1 MQNKMVSIILPVF
14 NAERF
19 LPQCLDSILSQTYQ
33 EWELIAVDDGSK
45 DGSIEILKS
54 YENRDNRIHIISKE
68 NEGVSIAR
76 NVALEQTHGDYIYF
90 VDSDDIVMPEALM
103 ILVEAME
110 SSHATF
116 VKSDFLPIDE
126 QGKQVFVNKKQVIR
140 RRYDGKVMDSEKFFK
155 KILMKEY
162 FLWTCLFRKDIIV
175 KNHIQFIPHCRLM
188 EDAAFVVDYLLY
200 SDRNVY
206 KDACVYGYRK
216 YEGTVSAV
224 NKDYT
229 EDMMLI
235 KKHLL
240 EFPKSYNHISL
251 FKNINNYLDEKDV
264 SAITKLK
271 IRMAQFIDR
280 VRIVCLYNVCKYIK
294 K

>member
-1 MQNKMVSIILPVF
+1 MQNKMVSVILPVF
-14 NAERF
+14 NAEKF
-19 LPQCLDSILSQTYQ
+19 LSQCLDSILSQTYQ

-54 YENRDNRIHIISKE
+54 YEKRDNRIHIISKE

-103 ILVEAME
+103 ILVEAMD

-126 QGKQVFVNKKQVIR
+126 QGKQVFINKKQVIR
-140 RRYDGKVMDSEKFFK
+140 RRYDGKVMNSEKFFK

-162 FLWTCLFRKDIIV
+162 FLWTCLFQKDIIV

-188 EDAAFVVDYLLY
+188 EDAAFMADYLLY

-216 YEGTVSAV
+216 YEGTVSTV

-235 KKHLL
+235 KKHIQKY
-240 EFPKSYNHISL
+240 PKSYNHISL
-251 FKNINNYLDEKDV
+251 FKNINNYLDEKDA

-280 VRIVCLYNVCKYIK
+280 VRIVCLYNVCKYI
-294 K
+294 

>member
-1 MQNKMVSIILPVF
+1 MVSIILPVF

-19 LPQCLDSILSQTYQ
+19 LSLCLDSILWQTYQ

-54 YENRDNRIHIISKE
+54 YEKRDNRIHIISKK

-76 NVALEQTHGDYIYF
+76 NIALKHAHGDYIYF
-90 VDSDDIVMPEALM
+90 VDSDDIVMPEGLM
-103 ILVEAME
+103 ILVKAME

-126 QGKQVFVNKKQVIR
+126 QGKQVFINKKQVIR

-162 FLWTCLFRKDIIV
+162 FLWTCLFQKDIIV
-175 KNHIQFIPHCRLM
+175 KKHIQFIPHCRLM
-188 EDAAFVVDYLLY
+188 EDAAFVADYLLY

-206 KDACVYGYRK
+206 KDACIYGYRK

-235 KKHLL
+235 KRHML
-240 EFPKSYNHISL
+240 EFPKSELHINLLKMIAS
-251 FKNINNYLDEKDV
+251 KLDENT
-264 SAITKLK
+264 SST
-271 IRMAQFIDR
+271 
-280 VRIVCLYNVCKYIK
+280 IK
-294 K
+294 KKMTAIYHYIERARFAFMYYIYK

>member
-1 MQNKMVSIILPVF
+1 MVSIILPVF

-19 LPQCLDSILSQTYQ
+19 LSQCLDSILRQTYQ

-54 YENRDNRIHIISKE
+54 YEKRDNRIHIISKK

-76 NVALEQTHGDYIYF
+76 NIALEHAHGDYIYF

-103 ILVEAME
+103 ILVKAME
-110 SSHATF
+110 SNKATF

-126 QGKQVFVNKKQVIR
+126 QGKQVFINKKQVIR
-140 RRYDGKVMDSEKFFK
+140 KRYDGKVMDSETFFK
-155 KILMKEY
+155 KNLMKEY

-175 KNHIQFIPHCRLM
+175 KNHVQFIPLCRLM
-188 EDAAFVVDYLLY
+188 EDAAFVADYLLY

-206 KDACVYGYRK
+206 KDACIYGYRK

-235 KKHLL
+235 KRHLL
-240 EFPKSYNHISL
+240 EFPKSELHINLLKMMAS
-251 FKNINNYLDEKDV
+251 KLDENT
-264 SAITKLK
+264 SST
-271 IRMAQFIDR
+271 
-280 VRIVCLYNVCKYIK
+280 IK
-294 K
+294 KKMTAIYHYIERARFAFMYYIYK

>member
-1 MQNKMVSIILPVF
+1 MQNKIVSIILPVF

-19 LPQCLDSILSQTYQ
+19 LPQCLDSILRQTYP

-54 YENRDNRIHIISKE
+54 YEKRDNRIHIISKE

-140 RRYDGKVMDSEKFFK
+140 RRYDGKVMDSEKFLK

-162 FLWTCLFRKDIIV
+162 FLWTCLFRKEIIE
-175 KNHIQFIPHCRLM
+175 KYHIQFIPHCRLM
-188 EDAAFVVDYLLY
+188 EDAAFVADYLLY
-200 SDRNVY
+200 SDINVY

-235 KKHLL
+235 KKHIKQYS
-240 EFPKSYNHISL
+240 KSELHMELSKLIACKL
-251 FKNINNYLDEKDV
+251 GEKTSSV
-264 SAITKLK
+264 IKKMGATIYHHVE
-271 IRMAQFIDR
+271 R
-280 VRIVCLYNVCKYIK
+280 VRFAFMYYIYK
-294 K
+294 

>member
-19 LPQCLDSILSQTYQ
+19 LSQCLDSILRQTYQ
-33 EWELIAVDDGSK
+33 DWELIAVDDGSK
-45 DGSIEILKS
+45 DGSMEILKS
-54 YENRDNRIHIISKE
+54 YEKRDHRIHIISKE

-76 NVALEQTHGDYIYF
+76 NIALKHAHGDYIYF

-103 ILVEAME
+103 ILVKAME
-110 SSHATF
+110 SGKATF

-126 QGKQVFVNKKQVIR
+126 QGKQVFINKKQVIR
-140 RRYDGKVMDSEKFFK
+140 RRYDGLVMDSEKFFK

-162 FLWTCLFRKDIIV
+162 FLWTCLFRKEIIE
-175 KNHIQFIPHCRLM
+175 KYHIQFIPHCRLM

-206 KDACVYGYRK
+206 KDACIYGYRK
-216 YEGTVSAV
+216 YEGTVSAA

-235 KKHLL
+235 KRHLL
-240 EFPKSYNHISL
+240 EFPKSELHINLLKMMAS
-251 FKNINNYLDEKDV
+251 KLDENTSSTIKKKMT
-264 SAITKLK
+264 AIYHY
-271 IRMAQFIDR
+271 IER
-280 VRIVCLYNVCKYIK
+280 VRFAFMYYIYK
-294 K
+294 

>member
-1 MQNKMVSIILPVF
+1 MVSIILPVF

-19 LPQCLDSILSQTYQ
+19 LPQCLDSILRQTYQ
-33 EWELIAVDDGSK
+33 DWEMIAVDDGSK
-45 DGSIEILKS
+45 DGSMEILKS
-54 YENRDNRIHIISKE
+54 YEKRDHRIHIISKK

-76 NVALEQTHGDYIYF
+76 NIALKHAHGDYIYF
-90 VDSDDIVMPEALM
+90 VDSDDIVMPEGLM
-103 ILVEAME
+103 ILVKAME
-110 SSHATF
+110 SSKATF

-126 QGKQVFVNKKQVIR
+126 QGKQVFINKKQVIR

-155 KILMKEY
+155 KILLKEY
-162 FLWTCLFRKDIIV
+162 FLWTCLFRKEIIE

-235 KKHLL
+235 KRHLL
-240 EFPKSYNHISL
+240 EFPKSELHINLLKMIAS
-251 FKNINNYLDEKDV
+251 KLDENT
-264 SAITKLK
+264 SST
-271 IRMAQFIDR
+271 
-280 VRIVCLYNVCKYIK
+280 IK
-294 K
+294 KR

>member
-1 MQNKMVSIILPVF
+1 MVSIILPVF
-14 NAERF
+14 NAEGF
-19 LPQCLDSILSQTYQ
+19 LPQCLDSILRQTYQ
-33 EWELIAVDDGSK
+33 NWELIAVDDGSK

-54 YENRDNRIHIISKE
+54 YEKRGNRIHIISKE

-76 NVALEQTHGDYIYF
+76 NIALEHAHGDYIYF
-90 VDSDDIVMPEALM
+90 VDSDDIVMPEGLM
-103 ILVEAME
+103 ILVKAME
-110 SSHATF
+110 SNKTTF
-116 VKSDFLPIDE
+116 IKSDFLPIDE
-126 QGKQVFVNKKQVIR
+126 QGKQVFINKKQVIR

-162 FLWTCLFRKDIIV
+162 FLWTCLFQKDIIV

-206 KDACVYGYRK
+206 KDACIYGYRK
-216 YEGTVSAV
+216 YEGTVSTV

-240 EFPKSYNHISL
+240 EFPKSELHINLLKMMAS
-251 FKNINNYLDEKDV
+251 KLDENTSSTIKKKMT
-264 SAITKLK
+264 AIYHY
-271 IRMAQFIDR
+271 RER
-280 VRIVCLYNVCKYIK
+280 VRLAFMYYIYK
-294 K
+294 

>member
-19 LPQCLDSILSQTYQ
+19 LPQCLDSILRQTYQ
-33 EWELIAVDDGSK
+33 NWELIAVDDGSK
-45 DGSIEILKS
+45 DGSMEILKS
-54 YENRDNRIHIISKE
+54 YEKRDNRIHIISKE

-76 NVALEQTHGDYIYF
+76 NIALEHAHGDYIYF
-90 VDSDDIVMPEALM
+90 VDSDDIVMPEGLM
-103 ILVEAME
+103 ILVKAME
-110 SSHATF
+110 SNKTTF
-116 VKSDFLPIDE
+116 IKSDFLPIDE
-126 QGKQVFVNKKQVIR
+126 QGKHVFINKKQVIR

-162 FLWTCLFRKDIIV
+162 FLWTCLFRKEIIE
-175 KNHIQFIPHCRLM
+175 KYHILFIPYCRLM

-206 KDACVYGYRK
+206 KDACIYGYRK
-216 YEGTVSAV
+216 YEGTVSAA

-240 EFPKSYNHISL
+240 EFPKSELHINLLKMIAS
-251 FKNINNYLDEKDV
+251 KLDENTSSTIKKKMT
-264 SAITKLK
+264 AIYHY
-271 IRMAQFIDR
+271 IER
-280 VRIVCLYNVCKYIK
+280 VRFAFMYYIYK
-294 K
+294 

>member
-1 MQNKMVSIILPVF
+1 MVSIILPVF

-19 LPQCLDSILSQTYQ
+19 LSQCLDSILRQTYQ
-33 EWELIAVDDGSK
+33 DWELIAVDDGSK

-54 YENRDNRIHIISKE
+54 YEKRDNRIHIISKE

-103 ILVEAME
+103 ILVKAMD
-110 SSHATF
+110 SNKATF

-126 QGKQVFVNKKQVIR
+126 QGKQVFINKKQVIR
-140 RRYDGKVMDSEKFFK
+140 RRYDGKVMDSENFFK
-155 KILMKEY
+155 KILMKES

-200 SDRNVY
+200 SDRDVY
-206 KDACVYGYRK
+206 KDACIYGYRK
-216 YEGTVSAV
+216 YEGTASAV

-235 KKHLL
+235 KRHLL
-240 EFPKSYNHISL
+240 EFPKSYNHIFL
-251 FKNINNYLDEKDV
+251 FKNINNYLNERDA
-264 SAITKLK
+264 SFITRLK
-271 IRMAQFIDR
+271 IKMAQFIDR
-280 VRIVCLYNVCKYIK
+280 VRIVCLYNVCKYI
-294 K
+294 

>member
-1 MQNKMVSIILPVF
+1 MQNKIVSIILPVF

-19 LPQCLDSILSQTYQ
+19 LPQCLDSILRQTYP

-54 YENRDNRIHIISKE
+54 YEKRDNRIHIISKE

-140 RRYDGKVMDSEKFFK
+140 RRYDGKVMDSEKFLK

-162 FLWTCLFRKDIIV
+162 FLWTCLFRKEIIE
-175 KNHIQFIPHCRLM
+175 KYHIQFIPH
-188 EDAAFVVDYLLY
+188 
-200 SDRNVY
+200 
-206 KDACVYGYRK
+206 
-216 YEGTVSAV
+216 
-224 NKDYT
+224 
-229 EDMMLI
+229 
-235 KKHLL
+235 
-240 EFPKSYNHISL
+240 
-251 FKNINNYLDEKDV
+251 
-264 SAITKLK
+264 
-271 IRMAQFIDR
+271 
-280 VRIVCLYNVCKYIK
+280 
-294 K
+294 

>member
-19 LPQCLDSILSQTYQ
+19 LSQCLDSILRQTYQ
-33 EWELIAVDDGSK
+33 DWELIAVDDGSK
-45 DGSIEILKS
+45 DGGIEILKS
-54 YENRDNRIHIISKE
+54 YEKRDNRIHIISKK

-76 NVALEQTHGDYIYF
+76 NIALKHAHGDYIYF

-103 ILVEAME
+103 ILVKAMD
-110 SSHATF
+110 SNKATF

-126 QGKQVFVNKKQVIR
+126 QGKQVFINKKQVIR

-162 FLWTCLFRKDIIV
+162 FLWTCLFRKEIIE
-175 KNHIQFIPHCRLM
+175 KYHILFIPHCRLM
-188 EDAAFVVDYLLY
+188 EDAAFVADYLLY

-206 KDACVYGYRK
+206 KDACIYGYRK

-251 FKNINNYLDEKDV
+251 FKSINNYLNEREA
-264 SAITKLK
+264 SFITGLK
-271 IRMAQFIDR
+271 IRLSQFIDR
-280 VRIVCLYNVCKYIK
+280 VCIVCLYNVCKYI
-294 K
+294 

>member
-1 MQNKMVSIILPVF
+1 MQNNMVSIILPVF

-19 LPQCLDSILSQTYQ
+19 LSQCLDSILRQTYQ
-33 EWELIAVDDGSK
+33 DWELVAVDDGSK

-54 YENRDNRIHIISKE
+54 YERRDDRIHIISKE

-76 NVALEQTHGDYIYF
+76 NVALEQTHGNYIYF

-110 SSHATF
+110 SCHATF

-140 RRYDGKVMDSEKFFK
+140 RRNDGQVMESEKFFK
-155 KILMKEY
+155 KILLKEY
-162 FLWTCLFRKDIIV
+162 FLWTCLFQKDIIV
-175 KNHIQFIPHCRLM
+175 KNHIRFIPHCRLM
-188 EDAAFVVDYLLY
+188 EDAAFVADYLLY

-216 YEGTVSAV
+216 YKGTVSAV

-240 EFPKSYNHISL
+240 ELPDSELHIELSNL
-251 FKNINNYLDEKDV
+251 IVSKLDEKTSSTIKKV
-264 SAITKLK
+264 VAI
-271 IRMAQFIDR
+271 ICHQIER
-280 VRIVCLYNVCKYIK
+280 VRFAFMYYIYK
-294 K
+294 

>member
-19 LPQCLDSILSQTYQ
+19 LPQCLDSILRQTYQ
-33 EWELIAVDDGSK
+33 EWDLIAVDDGSK

-54 YENRDNRIHIISKE
+54 YEKRDNRIHIISKK

-76 NVALEQTHGDYIYF
+76 NIALKHAHGDYIYF

-110 SSHATF
+110 SNKTTF

-126 QGKQVFVNKKQVIR
+126 QGKQVFINKKQVIR

-162 FLWTCLFRKDIIV
+162 FLWTCLFRKDIIE
-175 KNHIQFIPHCRLM
+175 KYHILFIPHCRLM

-235 KKHLL
+235 KRHLL
-240 EFPKSYNHISL
+240 EFPKSELHINLLKMIAS
-251 FKNINNYLDEKDV
+251 KLDENTSSTIKKKMT
-264 SAITKLK
+264 AIYHY
-271 IRMAQFIDR
+271 MER
-280 VRIVCLYNVCKYIK
+280 VRFAFMYYIYK
-294 K
+294 

>member
-19 LPQCLDSILSQTYQ
+19 LSQCLDSILRQTYQ
-33 EWELIAVDDGSK
+33 DWELIAVDDGSK

-54 YENRDNRIHIISKE
+54 YEKRDNRIHIISKK

-76 NVALEQTHGDYIYF
+76 NIALKHAHGDYIYF

-103 ILVEAME
+103 ILVKAMD
-110 SSHATF
+110 SNKATF

-126 QGKQVFVNKKQVIR
+126 QGKQVFINKKQVIR

-155 KILMKEY
+155 KILMKEC
-162 FLWTCLFRKDIIV
+162 FLWTCLFRKEIIE
-175 KNHIQFIPHCRLM
+175 KYHILFIPHCRLM

-206 KDACVYGYRK
+206 KDACIYGYRK

-235 KKHLL
+235 KRHLL

-251 FKNINNYLDEKDV
+251 FKNINNYQNERDA
-264 SAITKLK
+264 SFITRLK
-271 IRMAQFIDR
+271 IKMAQFIDR
-280 VRIVCLYNVCKYIK
+280 VRIVCLYNVCKYI
-294 K
+294 

>member
-1 MQNKMVSIILPVF
+1 MVSIILPVF

-19 LPQCLDSILSQTYQ
+19 LPQCLDSILRQTYQ
-33 EWELIAVDDGSK
+33 EWELIAVDDGSR
-45 DGSIEILKS
+45 DGSIEILRS
-54 YENRDNRIHIISKE
+54 YEKRDNRIHIISKK

-76 NVALEQTHGDYIYF
+76 NIALEHAHGDYIYF
-90 VDSDDIVMPEALM
+90 VDSDDIVMPEGLM
-103 ILVEAME
+103 ILVKAME
-110 SSHATF
+110 SSKATF

-126 QGKQVFVNKKQVIR
+126 QGKQVFINKKQVIR
-140 RRYDGKVMDSEKFFK
+140 RRYDGKVMESEKFLK

-162 FLWTCLFRKDIIV
+162 FLWTCLFQKDIIE
-175 KNHIQFIPHCRLM
+175 KYHILFIPYCRLM

-206 KDACVYGYRK
+206 KDACIYGYRK

-235 KKHLL
+235 KRHLL
-240 EFPKSYNHISL
+240 EFPKSELHINLLKMIAS
-251 FKNINNYLDEKDV
+251 KLDENTSSTIKKKMT
-264 SAITKLK
+264 AIYHY
-271 IRMAQFIDR
+271 MER
-280 VRIVCLYNVCKYIK
+280 VRFAFMYYIYK
-294 K
+294 

>member
-1 MQNKMVSIILPVF
+1 MVSIILPVF

-19 LPQCLDSILSQTYQ
+19 LPQCLDSILRQTYQ

-45 DGSIEILKS
+45 DGSMEILKS
-54 YENRDNRIHIISKE
+54 YENRDHRIHIISKE

-103 ILVEAME
+103 ILVKAMD

-126 QGKQVFVNKKQVIR
+126 QGNQVFINKKQVIR

-162 FLWTCLFRKDIIV
+162 FLWTCLFQKDIIV

-188 EDAAFVVDYLLY
+188 EDAAFVADYFLY

-206 KDACVYGYRK
+206 KDACIYGYRK

-235 KKHLL
+235 KKHIQ
-240 EFPKSYNHISL
+240 EYPNSYNHISL
-251 FKNINNYLDEKDV
+251 FKNIDNYLDEKDTSV
-264 SAITKLK
+264 ITRMK
-271 IRMAQFIDR
+271 IKMIQFIDR
-280 VRIVCLYNVCKYIK
+280 VRIVCLYNVCKYI
-294 K
+294 

>member
-1 MQNKMVSIILPVF
+1 MVSIILPVF

-33 EWELIAVDDGSK
+33 AWELIAVDDGSK

-54 YENRDNRIHIISKE
+54 YKKRDNRIHIISKE

-76 NVALEQTHGDYIYF
+76 NVALEHAHGDYIYF

-103 ILVEAME
+103 ILVKAMD
-110 SSHATF
+110 SNKATF

-126 QGKQVFVNKKQVIR
+126 QGKQVFINKKQVIR
-140 RRYDGKVMDSEKFFK
+140 RRYDGKVMESGKFFK

-162 FLWTCLFRKDIIV
+162 FLWTCLFRKEIIE
-175 KNHIQFIPHCRLM
+175 KHHILFIPHCRLM

-206 KDACVYGYRK
+206 KNACVYGYRK
-216 YEGTVSAV
+216 YDGTVSAV

-240 EFPKSYNHISL
+240 EFPKSELHINLLKMMAS
-251 FKNINNYLDEKDV
+251 KLDENTSSTIKKMMT
-264 SAITKLK
+264 AIYHY
-271 IRMAQFIDR
+271 IER
-280 VRIVCLYNVCKYIK
+280 VRFAFMYYIYK
-294 K
+294 

>member
-19 LPQCLDSILSQTYQ
+19 LSQCLDSILRQTYQ

-54 YENRDNRIHIISKE
+54 YEKRDNRIHIISKE

-90 VDSDDIVMPEALM
+90 VDSDDIVMHEALM
-103 ILVEAME
+103 ILVKAMD
-110 SSHATF
+110 SSNATF

-126 QGKQVFVNKKQVIR
+126 QGKQVFINKKQVIR
-140 RRYDGKVMDSEKFFK
+140 RRYDGRVMDSEKFFK

-162 FLWTCLFRKDIIV
+162 FLWTCLFQKDIIV

-188 EDAAFVVDYLLY
+188 EDAAFVADYLLY

-229 EDMMLI
+229 EDMNLI
-235 KKHLL
+235 KKHIKQY
-240 EFPKSYNHISL
+240 PKSYNHIFL
-251 FKNINNYLDEKDV
+251 LKNINNYLDEKD
-264 SAITKLK
+264 APFITRLK
-271 IRMAQFIDR
+271 IKMAQFIDR
-280 VRIVCLYNVCKYIK
+280 VRIVCLYNVCKYI
-294 K
+294 

>member
-1 MQNKMVSIILPVF
+1 MVSIILPVF

-19 LPQCLDSILSQTYQ
+19 LPQCLDSILRQTYQ
-33 EWELIAVDDGSK
+33 DWELIAVDDGSK
-45 DGSIEILKS
+45 DGSMEILQS
-54 YENRDNRIHIISKE
+54 YEKRDNRIHIISKE

-76 NVALEQTHGDYIYF
+76 NIALKHTHGDYIYF
-90 VDSDDIVMPEALM
+90 VDSDDIVMPEGLM
-103 ILVEAME
+103 ILVKAMD
-110 SSHATF
+110 SNKATF

-126 QGKQVFVNKKQVIR
+126 QGKQVFINKKQVIR
-140 RRYDGKVMDSEKFFK
+140 RRYAGKMMGSGKFFK
-155 KILMKEY
+155 KILLKEY
-162 FLWTCLFRKDIIV
+162 FLWTCLFRKEIIE

-235 KKHLL
+235 KRHLL
-240 EFPKSYNHISL
+240 EFPKSELHINLLKMMAS
-251 FKNINNYLDEKDV
+251 KLDENTSSTIKKKMT
-264 SAITKLK
+264 AIYHY
-271 IRMAQFIDR
+271 IER
-280 VRIVCLYNVCKYIK
+280 VRFAFMYYIYK
-294 K
+294 

>member
-1 MQNKMVSIILPVF
+1 MQNNMVSIILPVF

-19 LPQCLDSILSQTYQ
+19 LSQCLDSILRQTYQ
-33 EWELIAVDDGSK
+33 DWELVAVDDGSK

-54 YENRDNRIHIISKE
+54 YERRDDRIHIISKE

-110 SSHATF
+110 SCHATF

-140 RRYDGKVMDSEKFFK
+140 RRNDGQVMESEKFFK
-155 KILMKEY
+155 KILLKEY
-162 FLWTCLFRKDIIV
+162 FLWTCLFQKDIIV
-175 KNHIQFIPHCRLM
+175 KNHIRFIPHCRLM
-188 EDAAFVVDYLLY
+188 EDAAFVADYLLY

-240 EFPKSYNHISL
+240 ELPDSELHIELSNL
-251 FKNINNYLDEKDV
+251 IVSKLDEKTSSTIKKV
-264 SAITKLK
+264 VAI
-271 IRMAQFIDR
+271 ICHQIER
-280 VRIVCLYNVCKYIK
+280 VRFAFMYYIYK
-294 K
+294 

>member
-14 NAERF
+14 SAERF
-19 LPQCLDSILSQTYQ
+19 LPQCLDSILRQTYQ
-33 EWELIAVDDGSK
+33 NWELIAVDDGSK
-45 DGSIEILKS
+45 DGSMEILKS
-54 YENRDNRIHIISKE
+54 YEKRDHRIHIISKE

-76 NVALEQTHGDYIYF
+76 NIALEHAHGDYIYF
-90 VDSDDIVMPEALM
+90 VDSDDIVMPEGLM
-103 ILVEAME
+103 ILVKAMD
-110 SSHATF
+110 SNKATF

-126 QGKQVFVNKKQVIR
+126 QGKQVFINKKQVIR
-140 RRYDGKVMDSEKFFK
+140 RRYAGKVMDSEKFFK

-162 FLWTCLFRKDIIV
+162 FLWTCLFRKEIIE
-175 KNHIQFIPHCRLM
+175 KKHIQFIPHCRLM

-206 KDACVYGYRK
+206 KDACIYGYRK

-235 KKHLL
+235 KRHLL
-240 EFPKSYNHISL
+240 EFPKSELHINLLKMMAS
-251 FKNINNYLDEKDV
+251 KLDENT
-264 SAITKLK
+264 SST
-271 IRMAQFIDR
+271 
-280 VRIVCLYNVCKYIK
+280 IK
-294 K
+294 KKMTAIYHYIERARFAFMYYIYK

>member
-1 MQNKMVSIILPVF
+1 MVSIILPVF

-19 LPQCLDSILSQTYQ
+19 LSQCLDSILRQTYQ
-33 EWELIAVDDGSK
+33 DWELIAIDDGSK
-45 DGSIEILKS
+45 DGSMEILKS
-54 YENRDNRIHIISKE
+54 YEKRDHRIHIISKK

-76 NVALEQTHGDYIYF
+76 NIALKHAHGDYIYF
-90 VDSDDIVMPEALM
+90 VDSDDIVMPEGLM
-103 ILVEAME
+103 ILVKAME
-110 SSHATF
+110 SSKATF

-126 QGKQVFVNKKQVIR
+126 QGKQVFINKKQVIR

-175 KNHIQFIPHCRLM
+175 KKNIQFIPHCRLM
-188 EDAAFVVDYLLY
+188 EDAAFVADYLLY

-240 EFPKSYNHISL
+240 EFPKSELHINLLKMMAS
-251 FKNINNYLDEKDV
+251 KLDENTSSTIKKKMT
-264 SAITKLK
+264 AIYHY
-271 IRMAQFIDR
+271 IER
-280 VRIVCLYNVCKYIK
+280 VRFAFMYYIYK
-294 K
+294 

>member
-19 LPQCLDSILSQTYQ
+19 LPQCLDSILRQTYQ
-33 EWELIAVDDGSK
+33 EWDLIAVDDGSK

-54 YENRDNRIHIISKE
+54 YEKRDNRIHIISKK

-76 NVALEQTHGDYIYF
+76 NIALKHAHGDYIYF
-90 VDSDDIVMPEALM
+90 VDSDDIVMPEGLM
-103 ILVEAME
+103 ILVKAME
-110 SSHATF
+110 SSKATF

-126 QGKQVFVNKKQVIR
+126 QGKQVFINKKQVIR

-162 FLWTCLFRKDIIV
+162 FLWTCLFRKNIIV

-188 EDAAFVVDYLLY
+188 EDAAFVADYLLY

-206 KDACVYGYRK
+206 KNACIYGYRK
-216 YEGTVSAV
+216 YEGTVSTV

-235 KKHLL
+235 KKHIKQYS
-240 EFPKSYNHISL
+240 KSYNHISL
-251 FKNINNYLDEKDV
+251 FKNINNYLDERDA
-264 SAITKLK
+264 SFIAGLK
-271 IRMAQFIDR
+271 IRIAQFIDK
-280 VRIVCLYNVCKYIK
+280 VRIVSLYNVCKYI
-294 K
+294 